1 MILLKIGGSILTE
14 KSKEGTIVPEK
25 LKMIAKQIADSDVKE
40 LVLIH
45 GAGSFGH
52 PQALKHLQCG
62 FNANG
67 MWITHKM
74 VSQLNS
80 ILIEQLQ
87 AYGIGALP
95 VHPLNCSISNLGMI
109 EYFDL
114 NLIKM
119 MLENDILPVIHGD
132 VVLDKCIKFSI
143 LSGDQI
149 IAHLAREL
157 KPNKVGV
164 GTNVDGILYKGRTLR
179 YLRPADFDN
188 LKQEIKGSD
197 SIDVT
202 GGMLKKV
209 SELVKLANFGISS
222 QIFNADVTQNVTK
235 FLTTCDEFGTVIMKE
250 DDNR

>member
-1 MILLKIGGSILTE
+1 MILLKIGGSILTD
-14 KSKEGTIVPEK
+14 KSKERTIVPEK

-67 MWITHKM
+67 IWITHKT

-80 ILIEQLQ
+80 ILIEELQ

-95 VHPLNCSISNLGMI
+95 VHPLNCSISNSGMI
-109 EYFDL
+109 GYFDL
-114 NLIKM
+114 NPIKM
-119 MLENDILPVIHGD
+119 MLENDIVPVIHGD
-132 VVLDKCIKFSI
+132 VVLDKYIKFSV

-157 KPNKVGV
+157 KPHKVGV
-164 GTNVDGILYKGRTLR
+164 GTNVDGVLYKGRTLR
-179 YLRPADFDN
+179 YLHPADFN
-188 LKQEIKGSD
+188 RLKQEIKGSD
-197 SIDVT
+197 SMDVT

-209 SELVKLANFGISS
+209 SELVELANFGISS
-222 QIFNADVTQNVTK
+222 QIFNADVTGNITK
-235 FLTTCDEFGTVIMKE
+235 FLTTSDEFDTVIMKK

>member
-14 KSKEGTIVPEK
+14 KNKESTIVPEK
-25 LKMIAKQIADSDVKE
+25 VKMIAKQIADSDVKE

-62 FNANG
+62 FNVNG
-67 MWITHKM
+67 MWITHKAA
-74 VSQLNS
+74 SQLNS
-80 ILIEQLQ
+80 ILIEELQ
-87 AYGIGALP
+87 AQGVGALP
-95 VHPLNCSISNLGMI
+95 VHPLNCSISNFGMI

-114 NLIKM
+114 NLIKT

-132 VVLDKCIKFSI
+132 VVLDKYIKFSI

-149 IAHLAREL
+149 IVYLAREL

-179 YLRPADFDN
+179 YLRPADFDS

-197 SIDVT
+197 SPDVT

-209 SELVKLANFGISS
+209 SELVTLANFGISS
-222 QIFNADVTQNVTK
+222 QIFNAAVTQNVTK
-235 FLTTCDEFGTVIMKE
+235 FLTTRDEFGTVIMKE

>member
-14 KSKEGTIVPEK
+14 KSKEGTIAPEK
-25 LKMIAKQIADSDVKE
+25 LTMIAKQIADSDVKE

-67 MWITHKM
+67 IWITHKM

-80 ILIEQLQ
+80 ILIEELQ
-87 AYGIGALP
+87 AHGIGALP
-95 VHPLNCSISNLGMI
+95 IHPLNCSISNLGMI

-114 NLIKM
+114 NPIKM

-132 VVLDKCIKFSI
+132 VVLDKYIKFSI

-157 KPNKVGV
+157 KPHKVGV
-164 GTNVDGILYKGRTLR
+164 GTNVDGVLYKGRTLR
-179 YLRPADFDN
+179 YLRPADFDC
-188 LKQEIKGSD
+188 LKREIKGSD
-197 SIDVT
+197 SMDVT

-209 SELVKLANFGISS
+209 SELVELANFGISS
-222 QIFNADVTQNVTK
+222 QIFNADVTENVTK
-235 FLTTCDEFGTVIMKE
+235 FLTTCDEFGTVITKK